1 MSFIE
6 KIMDTMNLRND
17 YDDENDYYLDDE
29 DDYDDEDDMYEE
41 ESSKLFKTPK
51 NPVNKVL
58 SMKSAVNKK
67 NSNSRSKSEVCAIRP
82 NTMEDAREIAEVLLS
97 GNSVIINLEGV
108 HLEMAQ
114 RIIDFTAGACYSMDG
129 TLRKVTGNVFVVTP
143 NGIALSGDFQELLE
157 DGTLAGSN
165 MSGFRYR

>member
-6 KIMDTMNLRND
+6 KFMDTMNLRND
-17 YDDENDYYLDDE
+17 EDDYYLDEEDYYLDE
-29 DDYDDEDDMYEE
+29 EDDMYEE
-41 ESSKLFKTPK
+41 ESSKIFKTPK
-51 NPVNKVL
+51 SSSNKVL
-58 SMKSAVNKK
+58 SMKSAANKK
-67 NSNSRSKSEVCAIRP
+67 NSNRSKSEVCAIRP

-157 DGTLAGSN
+157 DGNLAGSN